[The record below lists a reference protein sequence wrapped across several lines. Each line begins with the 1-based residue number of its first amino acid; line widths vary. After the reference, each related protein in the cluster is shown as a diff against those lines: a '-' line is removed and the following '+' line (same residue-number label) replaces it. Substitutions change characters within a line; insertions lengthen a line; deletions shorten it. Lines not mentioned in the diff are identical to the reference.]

1 MTHSHFAMSTIATPE
16 ARRRTGIRLLGVFC
30 AALALNAK
38 GDTYIL
44 GGELNESNVGSSS
57 SPVSWSDTTNWTP
70 AAVPG
75 STDEINWAPN
85 KSGSNR
91 YAYLSL
97 DDDYD
102 VGSLSANFRH
112 LDLYNGAANSQ
123 TVILTFYGQ
132 LGDGQHQWH
141 TVNNGVKLVIDSSA
155 ALHGAWW
162 DGTASSFTLGSGA
175 EVDVYGNVT
184 SRHIEWSVPSGA
196 ILRLDPASYQNFTSG
211 EVTAS
216 AGDTFNFTGGNVYF
230 PNGLSVSGG
239 NAAYA
244 NAINQSAGTVEV
256 GGDFSS
262 AVTAWTYTWSGGTLA
277 VTDDATFGA
286 NIALV
291 VPASAAVSLNIASGK
306 TFSAPGLTADATA
319 SITVTGGGTFSI
331 APTTV
336 PIILQNGS
344 LGLATSGTY
353 DLSNVSAGSGA
364 ATIALTALGARVNSL
379 PAALSGAT
387 FTADLSSAAAG
398 TVVFQSTDSAVL
410 AKVKSDL
417 EGASSVPQ
425 GFELAISGET
435 LSLEEVSNYVFDST
449 SVTDLLNGAG
459 WNTDS
464 VPPANASVAIAGAN
478 VTAVYS
484 SGTIPAWSSIEVKNG
499 ATLRFATNATPPSIT
514 LNKSATLDIANG
526 ATVTLANAG
535 NLSAIAAV
543 GQVPVLSVAS
553 DATLSVPGGMK
564 FSNVDIVLEGTIDVT
579 TAGGV
584 TFGYAAA
591 GETAYFG
598 FTSNGGTISLTP
610 GSGDYNTSPL
620 EFCCP
625 ASGGTVN
632 AIRSL
637 VLANTTILP
646 VYERSGNTYPLTVA
660 YQIALY
666 MGVNNPANIPF
677 EVVFDNTK
685 WGVLGSLLI
694 KGGAT
699 FRLANGGTY
708 QNFESIGYWGRYA
721 QISENGRLVVGSGCE
736 FRLNALGDYGSNP
749 LEVNPSSADYP
760 AIVVEDGGVFETY
773 RFSGNGKGV
782 FVASNSVYTIYMP
795 SLYNEH
801 YSASSGTTTIYDTA
815 NVPFLGLSSVNI
827 ATNSTLTFSTR
838 NKVFWD
844 SGQFDENSGDRVVKV
859 ADVPITGGGSIT
871 LSNANAN
878 VFGVIVQSGA
888 NTATGSAG
896 VTAPAPGMGATTLY
910 FANGAN
916 WAGTVVVGNVSI
928 TNLTDGAAAATVSFG
943 ALDLTTNFPIRAW
956 RANSGRNLPSDTINV
971 GQYVN
976 GGGKLVP
983 TMMTDGDVFTA
994 GDKITLGS
1002 ISSSSPLPAVE
1013 RGWRCKLV
1021 DNGLDND
1028 TKTLILS
1035 YSRGLQIMLQ

>member
-1 MTHSHFAMSTIATPE
+1 MPHSHFAMSTIATPE
-16 ARRRTGIRLLGVFC
+16 AQRRTGIRLLGVFC

-44 GGELNESNVGSSS
+44 GGESNESNVGSAG
-57 SPVSWSDTTNWTP
+57 SPVSWSDTANWTP

-75 STDEINWAPN
+75 STDEVNWAPN
-85 KSGSNR
+85 KTGSHR
-91 YAYLSL
+91 QAYVSL
-97 DDDYD
+97 DGDYAIGSLTTKYRTLHLYKDANAAAPVTFTINSQLGGDDYQQCHEVTD
-102 VGSLSANFRH
+102 
-112 LDLYNGAANSQ
+112 
-123 TVILTFYGQ
+123 
-132 LGDGQHQWH
+132 
-141 TVNNGVKLVIDSSA
+141 GVKLLLPAGSTLVCSKGGHTQTGISVTSGGEVDLYGALQSRVMTLVVSSGGTLVF
-155 ALHGAWW
+155 ALSSYTISSWGRSDNDHDEINISGGSASFPNGITMTGTSSTPNNQINQSG
-162 DGTASSFTLGSGA
+162 GTATFGG
-175 EVDVYGNVT
+175 
-184 SRHIEWSVPSGA
+184 
-196 ILRLDPASYQNFTSG
+196 NFTS
-211 EVTAS
+211 AL
-216 AGDTFNFTGGNVYF
+216 
-230 PNGLSVSGG
+230 P
-239 NAAYA
+239 
-244 NAINQSAGTVEV
+244 
-256 GGDFSS
+256 
-262 AVTAWTYTWSGGTLA
+262 WTYTWSGGTLA

-286 NIALV
+286 NVALV

-331 APTTV
+331 APTTA

-379 PAALSGAT
+379 PAALAGAT
-387 FTADLSSAAAG
+387 FTADLSSAPAG

-425 GFELAISGET
+425 GFELAIGGET

-459 WNTDS
+459 WSTGS

-484 SGTIPAWSSIEVKNG
+484 SGTIPAWASIEVKNG
-499 ATLRFATNATPPSIT
+499 ATLRFAANATPPPIV
-514 LNKSATLDIANG
+514 LNKNATLDIANG
-526 ATVTLANAG
+526 ATVTLANAVD
-535 NLSAIAAV
+535 LSGVAAV

-553 DATLSVPGGMK
+553 DATLNVPGGMK
-564 FSNVDIVLEGTIDVT
+564 FSNVDIVLEGTNAVT

-610 GSGDYNTSPL
+610 GAGGYNSSPL

-625 ASGGTVN
+625 AAGGTVN

-637 VLANTTILP
+637 VLADTTILP
-646 VYERSGNTYPLTVA
+646 KYERSGSTYDLTVD
-660 YQIALY
+660 YQIAFYL
-666 MGVNNPANIPF
+666 GVNNPANIPF

-694 KGGAT
+694 RGGAT
-699 FRLANGGTY
+699 FRLANGGVY
-708 QNFESIGYWGRYA
+708 QNFESIGFWDRYA
-721 QISENGRLVVGSGCE
+721 QISENGRIAIGSGCE
-736 FRLNALGDYGSNP
+736 FRLNSLGDYGTHS
-749 LEVNPSSADYP
+749 LEINPSSANHQ
-760 AIVVEDGGVFETY
+760 AVVVEDGGVFETY
-773 RFSGNGKGV
+773 RSSGNGKGV
-782 FVASNSVYTIYMP
+782 FVASNSVYRIYQP

-801 YSASSGTTTIYDTA
+801 YSTSSGTTTIYDTT
-815 NVPFLGLSSVNI
+815 NVPFFGLSSV
-827 ATNSTLTFSTR
+827 AVADDSTLTFSTR

-844 SGQFDENSGDRVVKV
+844 DGQFDENSGDRVVKV
-859 ADVPITGGGSIT
+859 ADVPITGSGSIT

-896 VTAPAPGMGATTLY
+896 VTAPASGMGPTTLF

-916 WAGTVVVGNVSI
+916 WAGTVVAGDVAL
-928 TNLTDGAAAATVSFG
+928 TNLTDGAAASTVTFG
-943 ALDLTTNFPIRAW
+943 TLDLAADFTVRVWKENGTLVN
-956 RANSGRNLPSDTINV
+956 DTVNV

-976 GGGKLVP
+976 HGGKLVP
-983 TMMTDGDVFTA
+983 QLLTDGASFA
-994 GDKITLGS
+994 PGDRLTLGS
-1002 ISSSSPLPAVE
+1002 IGADSPLPAVS
-1013 RGWRCKLV
+1013 RGWHCKLV

-1035 YSRGLQIMLQ
+1035 YSRGLQVILQ